1 MNLKISVWPAAI
13 GCSKIAD
20 KIGADV
26 DIATFGTHIYYQQFL
41 KKNHELSCAAASYLG
56 IIKPVTFSPF
66 PLLHSDLIYEVICYG

>member
-26 DIATFGTHIYYQQFL
+26 DIATFGTHIYYQHFL